1 MAQQVRNLSA
11 IQETQKT
18 WILSLGQEQP
28 LEKEMEWVV

>member
-1 MAQQVRNLSA
+1 MAQQVRNLSE

-18 WILSLGQEQP
+18 WIWSLGQEQP